1 MQKRWVKA
9 RGLSDTDRK
18 TRVPG
23 IIEKLRIATQGMTE
37 PAVTTI
43 IKTYGRDP
51 FLVLISCL
59 LSLRTRDTVSLPASL
74 KLFDRAK
81 TPLELLDLSI
91 LNIEHL
97 IYPVGFYRQ
106 KAKQIHHIC
115 NQLVQHFNGNVPD
128 TEYDLLT
135 LKGVGRKTANLVLGE
150 GFGIPSI
157 CVDTHVHRISNRL
170 NLVRTK
176 TPAETEHAL
185 KKLLPKEYWIE
196 YNRLLVM
203 WGQNICVPITPFCS
217 ICPIADLCAKR
228 GVKKNR

>member
-97 IYPVGFYRQ
+97 IYPVGFIDKKLSKYITF
-106 KAKQIHHIC
+106 ATNLC
-115 NQLVQHFNGNVPD
+115 NILMAM
-128 TEYDLLT
+128 YLT
-135 LKGVGRKTANLVLGE
+135 LNM
-150 GFGIPSI
+150 I
-157 CVDTHVHRISNRL
+157 C
-170 NLVRTK
+170 
-176 TPAETEHAL
+176 
-185 KKLLPKEYWIE
+185 LL
-196 YNRLLVM
+196 
-203 WGQNICVPITPFCS
+203 
-217 ICPIADLCAKR
+217 
-228 GVKKNR
+228 